1 MMINI
6 RIAHGIL
13 AAALS
18 LYPCI
23 PAAAVEDAMRL
34 DTTFRESLQ
43 RRDAPEQQEER
54 RFRWFGEQRDVQG
67 RRPEVEKRNVR
78 DTSKK
83 GDDLKGASP

>member
-6 RIAHGIL
+6 RVAQGIL

-34 DTTFRESLQ
+34 DTKFRESLSQ
-43 RRDAPEQQEER
+43 RSDAPEPREER
-54 RFRWFGEQRDVQG
+54 RFRWFGERHDVQG
-67 RRPEVEKRNVR
+67 RRTEPEKRNVR
-78 DTSKK
+78 
-83 GDDLKGASP
+83 GHVEEGR